1 MSAFTTDL
9 QMLLPDLNR
18 FARVLTRNEDDA
30 HDLVQDC
37 VERALVKQSLFQAGT
52 SLKSWL
58 FTLMRNIFISQRRR
72 VALDKRYVTGL
83 KADEGA
89 HVQRPGQLNNVFLK
103 ETLSALSRLSSGE
116 RQVIVALG
124 IHEGSQHDLAH
135 ATREPVGTVKSRLCR
150 GRSHLRTIMGMD
162 MSAMAT
168 A

>member
-1 MSAFTTDL
+1 MSAFNTDVAI
-9 QMLLPDLNR
+9 LLPDLNR

-37 VERALVKQSLFQAGT
+37 VERALRKQDLFQAGT

-72 VALDKRYVTGL
+72 VALDKRYVASLGE
-83 KADEGA
+83 DGR
-89 HVQRPGQLNNVFLK
+89 VQRPSQLNNVFLK
-103 ETLSALSRLSSGE
+103 ETVRAMQDLSASE
-116 RQVIVALG
+116 RQAIVALG
-124 IHEGSQHDLAH
+124 IHEGSQHDLAR

-150 GRSHLRTIMGMD
+150 GRAHLRSILGLD
-162 MSAMAT
+162 MSGLAA